1 MHPAESW
8 RRPPTNIFYNAR
20 EKPPNGANLK
30 QYTKEQTHT
39 RPNLLRSEQPEK
51 YNKSIGKKWQPTGNG
66 DGITSANEAQKGID
80 MAKKDAWKSEQ
91 FRAFATALP
100 IKAPRTVSWDEA
112 GVIAERE
119 ARDQRNREAWDAL
132 TAEDARRNEKTQQT
146 MELLDKTTRTER
158 EAMER
163 EIEAAEQEHARHLN
177 AIRARY
183 RARNGLQGWNE
194 DATSD
199 RETWQ
204 NLARNLVNE

>member
-1 MHPAESW
+1 M
-8 RRPPTNIFYNAR
+8 
-20 EKPPNGANLK
+20 K
-30 QYTKEQTHT
+30 QYTKEQTHI
-39 RPNLLRSEQPEK
+39 RPNLLPQEQPEK

-91 FRAFATALP
+91 FKAFATALP

-119 ARDQRNREAWDAL
+119 AKDQRNREAWDAL

-204 NLARNLVNE
+204 NFARNLVNE